1 MKRRNKIKELE
12 RAIESL
18 RWDITYLKL
27 SVNSPPA
34 HKVGDTVENKVVTLV
49 YMKQNEL
56 PHGGTENFWV
66 YAYTNIEDGTTG
78 AATTEGL
85 RI

>member
-1 MKRRNKIKELE
+1 MKRRDKIKELE

-34 HKVGDTVENKVVTLV
+34 HKVGDTAGNKVVTRV
-49 YMKQNEL
+49 YMEQNM
-56 PHGGTENFWV
+56 TENFWV

>member
-18 RWDITYLKL
+18 RWDVTYLKL

-34 HKVGDTVENKVVTLV
+34 HKVGDTVENKVVTRV
-49 YMKQNEL
+49 YMEQNR
-56 PHGGTENFWV
+56 TENFWV